1 LKGDGRLK
9 GKAALITGGGQGIGR
24 GIAKAFARE
33 GASVAILD
41 LDGDLAQAAA
51 EDCSG
56 RAVDGAGALG
66 LHYDVADRGQV
77 DEAVSRTVARFGGVD
92 IVVTAALA
100 KVKVQP
106 FEQTPMSGIEKMWR
120 VGYLGVVNA
129 MQASLP
135 HLRERRGNVINF
147 GSGAGIGAGA
157 GYASYGPVKEAVRAI
172 TRIAA
177 KEWGAYGVRVNT
189 ICPFAKSDQFDEW
202 AEANPEQAAAAL
214 RSSVLGRVG
223 DCEVDIGR
231 AAVFLASDDAG
242 YITGH
247 SLMVDGGQ
255 GMPL

>member
-1 LKGDGRLK
+1 MSRRLE

-24 GIAKAFARE
+24 GIAKAFAAE
-33 GASVAILD
+33 GASVAIVD
-41 LDGDLAQAAA
+41 LDGDLAHAAA
-51 EDCSG
+51 KDCADRG
-56 RAVDGAGALG
+56 ADAVG
-66 LHYDVADRGQV
+66 LRNDVADRAEV
-77 DEAVSRTVARFGGVD
+77 DEAVAQTVARFGGID

-106 FEQTPMSGIEKMWR
+106 FEQTPMSSIEKMWR

-129 MQASLP
+129 MQAGLP
-135 HLRERRGNVINF
+135 HLKERRGNVINF

-202 AEANPEQAAAAL
+202 AAANPEQAAAAL

-223 DCEVDIGR
+223 DCELDIGR

>member
-1 LKGDGRLK
+1 MSGRLA
-9 GKAALITGGGQGIGR
+9 GKVAVITGGGQGIGR
-24 GIAKAFARE
+24 GIAKAFAGE
-33 GASVAILD
+33 GAAIAIVD
-41 LDGDLAQAAA
+41 LDAVLAEAAAKDCAARGAQAVGLRC
-51 EDCSG
+51 DVSD
-56 RAVDGAGALG
+56 RA
-66 LHYDVADRGQV
+66 QV
-77 DEAVSRTVARFGGVD
+77 DDAVAAVVERFGGVD
-92 IVVTAALA
+92 ILVTCALA

-106 FEQTPMSGIEKMWR
+106 FEETPLRGIEKMWQ

-135 HLRERRGNVINF
+135 SLRERRGNVINF

-157 GYASYGPVKEAVRAI
+157 GYASYGPVKEAVRAL

-177 KEWGAYGVRVNT
+177 KEWGAFGVRVNN

-202 AEANPEQAAAAL
+202 AAANPEQASAAL
-214 RSSVLGRVG
+214 ASAVLGRVG
-223 DCEVDIGR
+223 DCETDIGR

>member
-1 LKGDGRLK
+1 MGERLAGRV
-9 GKAALITGGGQGIGR
+9 AVVTGGGQGIGL
-24 GIAKAFARE
+24 GIAKAFASE
-33 GASVAILD
+33 GAAIAIID
-41 LDGDLAQAAA
+41 LDRELAKSAAKRCAERGVDAVGLRHDVSDRPDVDQAVA
-51 EDCSG
+51 E
-56 RAVDGAGALG
+56 V
-66 LHYDVADRGQV
+66 V
-77 DEAVSRTVARFGGVD
+77 ERFGGID
-92 IVVTAALA
+92 ILVTCALA

-106 FEQTPMSGIEKMWR
+106 FEETPLSGVEKMWR

-135 HLRERRGNVINF
+135 HLRERRGSVINF

-157 GYASYGPVKEAVRAI
+157 GYASYGPVKEAVRAL

-177 KEWGAYGVRVNT
+177 KEWGGFGVRVNN
-189 ICPFAKSDQFDEW
+189 ICPFAASDQFDEW
-202 AEANPEQAAAAL
+202 AAANPDQAAMAT
-214 RSSVLGRVG
+214 RSAVLGRVG
-223 DCEVDIGR
+223 DCELDIGR